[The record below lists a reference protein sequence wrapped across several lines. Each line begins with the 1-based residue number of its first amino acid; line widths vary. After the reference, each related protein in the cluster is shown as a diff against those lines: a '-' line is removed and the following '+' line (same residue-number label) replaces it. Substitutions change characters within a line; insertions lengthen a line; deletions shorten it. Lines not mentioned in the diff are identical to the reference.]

1 VVLQDVWVE
10 GEVSNSSRSVT
21 GHLYFTLKDE
31 AASISCVMWKS
42 YAERQ
47 AYLPKDGEAAVAHGR
62 ISVYEARGTY
72 QLYVD
77 AIQPIGIGI
86 LYLRFEELKRR
97 LEAEGLFAIE
107 RKRPLPPFPKRL
119 GVVTSP
125 TGAAIRDILHVL
137 GRRYPLTEVIIS
149 PTLVQGEEA
158 PSQIV
163 EAIEALNAYADVDAI
178 IVARG
183 GGTIEELWAFNDEG
197 VARAIYESNAPVISG
212 IGHETDFTIADF
224 VADVRA
230 PTPSA
235 AAEIA
240 VPDRGELRR
249 KVSLYEGRLTHLL
262 EARIEE
268 LLSRLKSVQ
277 KTLLRLSPEARIN
290 AYRQR
295 IDELMHQ
302 ASSISLH
309 RLSIEREGLKSVQK
323 ALLRLSPEARI
334 NVYRQRIDELMR
346 QAESISL
353 HRLKIEKERLRGI
366 ILQLESLSPFAT
378 LERGYSITRHLGTGE
393 IIRSVAQ
400 VEAGDRIEV
409 MVGDGNFKAEVIT
422 KQSSDEL

>member
-1 VVLQDVWVE
+1 VEEVRMKAGFKQLNLFRKRLANYFTVSEVISYIKGLFDSDVVLQDVWVE

-21 GHLYFTLKDE
+21 GHVYFTLKDE
-31 AASISCVMWKS
+31 ASSLSCVMWRS

-47 AYLPKDGEAAVAHGR
+47 VYLPKDGEAAVAHGR

-163 EAIEALNAYADVDAI
+163 EAIKALNAYTDVDAI

-183 GGTIEELWAFNDEG
+183 GGTLEELWAFNDEG
-197 VARAIYESNAPVISG
+197 VARAIYESNVPVISG

-235 AAEIA
+235 AAEVA

-249 KVSLYEGRLTHLL
+249 KVSLYESRLTQLL
-262 EARIEE
+262 EARVEE

-277 KTLLRLSPEARIN
+277 KALLRLSPEARIN

-302 ASSISLH
+302 A
-309 RLSIEREGLKSVQK
+309 
-323 ALLRLSPEARI
+323 A
-334 NVYRQRIDELMR
+334 
-346 QAESISL
+346 SISL
-353 HRLKIEKERLRGI
+353 HRLKIERERLRGI
-366 ILQLESLSPFAT
+366 TLQLESLSPFAT

-400 VEAGDRIEV
+400 VEDGDRIEV
-409 MVGDGNFKAEVIT
+409 MVGDGNFKAEVFT
-422 KQSSDEL
+422 EKSGKEL